1 MAFRYSPK
9 IVTDGLVL
17 ATDPANHKSYIGSG
31 TNLNS
36 TIGDEVGVL
45 TNAPSFNTTEAGGT
59 ITLDGN
65 DDHVTF
71 GNASVANFD
80 HDDSFTISGWFN
92 TTQADGSGPYV
103 GKWGTNGA
111 STGGYQLWVGG
122 ATGGS
127 RIAFSVA
134 NGGSTAATTTV
145 MTYTFGIWNFFVGV
159 YHANTKLE
167 CYLNNTGY
175 QTTSYTSTINN
186 PAVNFTI
193 GKAGYGSQTFTGKSS
208 SVLLYNRALTSTE
221 VLQNYN
227 ATKSRFI

>member
-1 MAFRYSPK
+1 MRFGRN
-9 IVTDGLVL
+9 IITDGLVL
-17 ATDPANHKSYIGSG
+17 ALDAANKKSYPGSG
-31 TNLNS
+31 TSITDMIGNVSGDLINGPTFDSANNGSIVFDGVNDYISLDRS
-36 TIGDEVGVL
+36 TTYDF
-45 TNAPSFNTTEAGGT
+45 TN
-59 ITLDGN
+59 
-65 DDHVTF
+65 
-71 GNASVANFD
+71 
-80 HDDSFTISGWFN
+80 DDSFTISGWFN

-103 GKWGTNGA
+103 GKWGTNAA

-122 ATGGS
+122 PTGGN
-127 RIAFSVA
+127 RITFSVA

-175 QTTSYTSTINN
+175 QTTSYTSAINN

-221 VLQNYN
+221 ILHNYN
-227 ATKSRFI
+227 STKDRFGL